1 MTAFTGVGALLRFA
15 LRRDRIYLPV
25 WILAIVGLTYVSAAA
40 VRRTYDTPA
49 EIEAYAANIGSSP
62 ASVAMAGPPVAL
74 REIGGILIYETSLT
88 ALLGVALMAV
98 FVVVRHTRREEDAGR
113 VELLGSTVV
122 SPHAVITT
130 AVIVAAAASVIV
142 GLGVTLS
149 FQAESQPALESS
161 LYGAA
166 VAAMGVVF
174 TGVAA
179 CAAQVMSHAR
189 GAVGLS
195 LLVLGVAFALRAIG
209 DVGNGLWSWLSPMGW
224 SQQVRLYDDNRW
236 WPLGLSLGLTALL
249 LVATVVLESRRDLGA
264 GILPARPGRAEAA
277 PSLSGVVGLSW
288 RLQRGSILAWSVGVW
303 AMGLTFGSFSESI
316 ENMVE
321 DNPTLA
327 EYFESIGADSIVD
340 AFFATAMV
348 LLAIL
353 ASGYAV
359 SSALRTRAE
368 ESADRLEPVLATAV
382 SRYRWLAGTLLV
394 TLLGST
400 VVVASGGF
408 GVGLSYAATTGD
420 ASEVWRM
427 TGYSLAY
434 LPAVLVLAALAV
446 LLVGWVPRAA
456 GAAWAALAVC
466 FVISYLGG
474 LLELPQRVLDVSP
487 FSHVPSVPSD
497 ELTAAPLVVLMGIA
511 VAGAVA
517 GLVGFRR
524 RDLVS

>member
-1 MTAFTGVGALLRFA
+1 VTAFTGVGSLLRFV

-25 WILAIVGLTYVSAAA
+25 WILAIVVLTYASAAA
-40 VRRTYDTPA
+40 VRRTYDTQV
-49 EIEAYAANIGSSP
+49 EIDSYAANIGSSP

-98 FVVVRHTRREEDAGR
+98 FTVIRHTRREEEAGR

-122 SPHAVITT
+122 SPHAVIT
-130 AVIVAAAASVIV
+130 AALGVSAAASVLV
-142 GLGVTLS
+142 GLGVTLA
-149 FQAESQPALESS
+149 FQAEQQPALEST
-161 LYGAA
+161 LYGASI
-166 VAAMGVVF
+166 AAMGIVF
-174 TGVAA
+174 AGVAA
-179 CAAQVMSHAR
+179 CAAQLMTHAR

-195 LLVLGVAFALRAIG
+195 LAVLGLAFALRAIG

-236 WPLGLSLGLTALL
+236 WPLILSLALTAV
-249 LVATVVLESRRDLGA
+249 LVAATVAFESRRDLGA
-264 GILPARPGRAEAA
+264 GIVPARPGRPEAQ
-277 PSLSGVVGLSW
+277 PSLAGVLGLSW
-288 RLQRGSILAWSVGVW
+288 RLQRGAVLAWAIGVW

-321 DNPTLA
+321 DNPTLR
-327 EYFESIGADSIVD
+327 EYFESIGAASIVD

-353 ASGYAV
+353 ASGYAI

-368 ESADRLEPVLATAV
+368 ESADRLEPVLATGV
-382 SRYRWLAGTLLV
+382 SRSRWLLGSLLV
-394 TLLGST
+394 TLVGTT
-400 VVVASGGF
+400 VVVAAGGF
-408 GVGLSYAATTGD
+408 GVGLTYAGATKD
-420 ASEVWRM
+420 VSEIWRM
-427 TGYSLAY
+427 TAYSLAY

-446 LLVGWVPRAA
+446 LLIGWVPRAA
-456 GAAWAALAVC
+456 GVAWAALAVC

-487 FSHVPSVPSD
+487 FTHVPGVPAE
-497 ELTAAPLVVLMGIA
+497 ELTTAPLVVLLLLAFG
-511 VAGAVA
+511 GAAA

-524 RDLVS
+524 RDIVA